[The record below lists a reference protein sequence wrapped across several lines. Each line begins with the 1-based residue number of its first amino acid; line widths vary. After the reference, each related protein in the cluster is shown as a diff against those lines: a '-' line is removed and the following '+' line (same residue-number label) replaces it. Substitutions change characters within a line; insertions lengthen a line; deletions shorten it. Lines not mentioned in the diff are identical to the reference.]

1 MNKILVNNIEKDTLD
16 KQYIFN
22 HDTETYLELDNVDKE
37 IFLVVSENV
46 NVTFNLLGKNSNLKI
61 KIKVLENSTLTIN
74 ILLLDSNSD
83 IMVELS
89 GINATIYINNS
100 LISNTNSLN
109 KIDVFHLVENTSS
122 YLCNHGYS
130 LNRANIILDVNAYIP
145 KNSNKCIS
153 KQDNQIIEKDNSM
166 SQINPNLYI
175 ENYDVDASH
184 SAYIG
189 RFKDEYLFYM
199 MSRGINIKDATYLL
213 LKAYLL
219 GNFKLKE
226 DIYDNYM
233 NTIIKYLKREV

>member
-89 GINATIYINNS
+89 GKNATIYINNS

-109 KIDVFHLVENTSS
+109 KIDVFHLMENTSS

-145 KNSNKCIS
+145 KNSSKCIS

-226 DIYDNYM
+226 NTYDNYM
-233 NTIIKYLKREV
+233 NTITKYLKREV